1 MRAIPPAL
9 ALICVGLLVIPAY
22 ITYEP
27 HATSEIVSAKL
38 ATLSLLSAGALV
50 FAFWR
55 AYHSWAATRSLLRAW
70 LRTAERFEIS
80 ELDVPAFRI
89 EHSFPIIA
97 VVGSA
102 RPRLFVAAKVL
113 DSLTQEELAA
123 AIAHER
129 GHLVARDNMKRSIL
143 RACRDVL
150 TPAPFG
156 RSLDRAWAEAAEA
169 AADEYAARENSERA
183 LNLASALVKIAKMV
197 PLRQHAEIPLG
208 AYLIGVEETGGV
220 KARIRRLLDI
230 ASHGLDQRDDK
241 SLIQTA
247 QFVALT
253 SFAVFAIAAASN
265 PHVLIGVHEMIERT
279 VRLLC

>member
-1 MRAIPPAL
+1 
-9 ALICVGLLVIPAY
+9 
-22 ITYEP
+22 
-27 HATSEIVSAKL
+27 
-38 ATLSLLSAGALV
+38 V

-55 AYHSWAATRSLLRAW
+55 AYRSWAATRSLLRGW
-70 LRTAERFEIS
+70 LRTAERIENS
-80 ELDVPAFRI
+80 ELHIPAFRI

-97 VVGSA
+97 VVGTA

-113 DSLTQEELAA
+113 DSLTPEELAA

-150 TPAPFG
+150 MPAPFG

-197 PLRQHAEIPLG
+197 PLRQQAEIPLG

-230 ASHGLDQRDDK
+230 ASHGLDQRDNK

-253 SFAVFAIAAASN
+253 SFGVFAIAAASN
-265 PHVLIGVHEMIERT
+265 PHVLIGVHEMIEQT

>member
-1 MRAIPPAL
+1 MRVADSI
-9 ALICVGLLVIPAY
+9 
-22 ITYEP
+22 
-27 HATSEIVSAKL
+27 
-38 ATLSLLSAGALV
+38 
-50 FAFWR
+50 
-55 AYHSWAATRSLLRAW
+55 
-70 LRTAERFEIS
+70 EIS
-80 ELDVPAFRI
+80 ALDIQAFRI

-97 VVGSA
+97 VVGST

-113 DSLTQEELAA
+113 DSLTEEELAA

-156 RSLDRAWAEAAEA
+156 RSLDRAWAQAAEA
-169 AADEYAARENSERA
+169 AADEYAARNRADSA

-197 PLRQHAEIPLG
+197 PPKQQALVPLG
-208 AYLIGVEETGGV
+208 AYLIGAEETGGV

-230 ASHGLDQRDDK
+230 ASHGMNARDDQ
-241 SLIQTA
+241 SVIQTA

-253 SFAVFAIAAASN
+253 AFGVFALAAASN
-265 PHVLIGVHEMIERT
+265 PRVLIEVHELIERT